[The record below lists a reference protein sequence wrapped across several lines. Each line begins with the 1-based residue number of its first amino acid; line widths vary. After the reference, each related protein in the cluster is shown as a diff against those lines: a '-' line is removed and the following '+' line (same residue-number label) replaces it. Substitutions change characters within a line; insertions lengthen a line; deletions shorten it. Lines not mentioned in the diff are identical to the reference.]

1 MDNTTTYM
9 LSTIDNPYSPFTQF
23 DEWKA
28 FDESKGYFTCEYL
41 ARVTN
46 TSSELPDELADKA
59 VDDAI
64 NDICRLNVLGIYR
77 KVKESDFK

>member
-1 MDNTTTYM
+1 M

-46 TSSELPDELADKA
+46 TSSELPDDLADKA

>member
-9 LSTIDNPYSPFTQF
+9 ISTIDNPYSPFTQF

-46 TSSELPDELADKA
+46 TSSELPDDLADKA

>member
-1 MDNTTTYM
+1 M

-41 ARVTN
+41 ARIAN
-46 TSSELPDELADKA
+46 TSSELPDDISDKA
-59 VDDAI
+59 IDDAI

-77 KVKESDFK
+77 RVKESDFK

>member
-1 MDNTTTYM
+1 MEDNVVYM
-9 LSTIDNPYSPFTQF
+9 LSTVDNPYSPFTQF

-41 ARVTN
+41 ARIAN
-46 TSSELPDELADKA
+46 TSSEFPDVLADKA

-64 NDICRLNVLGIYR
+64 DEICRLNVLGIYR

>member
-46 TSSELPDELADKA
+46 TSSELPDDLADKA

>member
-1 MDNTTTYM
+1 MDNTITYM

-41 ARVTN
+41 ARIAN
-46 TSSELPDELADKA
+46 TSSELPDDISDKA

-77 KVKESDFK
+77 RVKESDFK

>member
-1 MDNTTTYM
+1 MEDTTVYM

-28 FDESKGYFTCEYL
+28 FDESKGYYTCEYL
-41 ARVTN
+41 ARIAK
-46 TSSELPDELADKA
+46 TSSELPDDLADKA

-64 NDICRLNVLGIYR
+64 NDICRLNILGIYR
-77 KVKESDFK
+77 RVKESDFK

>member
-1 MDNTTTYM
+1 MEDNVVYM
-9 LSTIDNPYSPFTQF
+9 LSTVDNPYSPFTQF

-41 ARVTN
+41 ARIAN
-46 TSSELPDELADKA
+46 TSSELPDDIADKA

-64 NDICRLNVLGIYR
+64 DEICRLNVLGIYR

>member
-1 MDNTTTYM
+1 MEDNVVYM
-9 LSTIDNPYSPFTQF
+9 LSTVDNPYSPFTQF

-41 ARVTN
+41 ARIAN
-46 TSSELPDELADKA
+46 ASSELPDDIADKA

-64 NDICRLNVLGIYR
+64 DEICRLNVLGIYR

>member
-1 MDNTTTYM
+1 M

-41 ARVTN
+41 ARITN

>member
-1 MDNTTTYM
+1 MEDNTVYM
-9 LSTIDNPYSPFTQF
+9 LSTTDNPYSPFTQF

-41 ARVTN
+41 ARITN
-46 TSSELPDELADKA
+46 TSSELPDDIADKA

-77 KVKESDFK
+77 RVKESDFK

>member
-1 MDNTTTYM
+1 MEDNVVYM
-9 LSTIDNPYSPFTQF
+9 LSTVDNPYSPFTQF

-41 ARVTN
+41 ARITN
-46 TSSELPDELADKA
+46 TSSELPDDIADKA

-64 NDICRLNVLGIYR
+64 DEICRLNVLGIYR

>member
-9 LSTIDNPYSPFTQF
+9 ISTIDNPYSPFTQF

-46 TSSELPDELADKA
+46 TSSELPDDLADKA

-77 KVKESDFK
+77 KVKKSDFK